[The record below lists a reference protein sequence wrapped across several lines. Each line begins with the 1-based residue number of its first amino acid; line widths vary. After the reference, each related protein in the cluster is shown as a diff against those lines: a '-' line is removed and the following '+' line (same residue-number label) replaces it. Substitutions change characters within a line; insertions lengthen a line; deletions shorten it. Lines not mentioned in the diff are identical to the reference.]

1 MAENVKGRELST
13 GKKAESIFLKN
24 KHVLIR
30 STPYID
36 SYSLLPDHFLAGKNL
51 DANYGEGR

>member
-13 GKKAESIFLKN
+13 GKKVESIFLKN
-24 KHVLIR
+24 KHVLKR
-30 STPYID
+30 STPYIHP
-36 SYSLLPDHFLAGKNL
+36 YSSLPDHFLAGKNL